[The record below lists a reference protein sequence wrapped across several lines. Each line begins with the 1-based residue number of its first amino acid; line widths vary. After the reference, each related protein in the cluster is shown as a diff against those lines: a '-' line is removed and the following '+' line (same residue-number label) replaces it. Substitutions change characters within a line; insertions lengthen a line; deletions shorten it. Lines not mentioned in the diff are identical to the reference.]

1 MNDAFTTIIY
11 FALGFFVGKVFGG
24 GYEHGLREAAD
35 LAVADTESKQWRDAL
50 IDARA
55 RKEKAKP

>member
-1 MNDAFTTIIY
+1 MSDLFLAIFY
-11 FALGFFVGKVFGG
+11 FALGLLVGKVFGG